1 MHEKH
6 PRRSSI
12 FNKVAQKTT
21 KIAVFFTYFKVQIN
35 YWSTTCS
42 KNGALVQNG
51 LNIYR
56 GVARTKMELFA
67 EIVNGFKPLTIF
79 AEKLRLRCLIGSSNV
94 SDLGISSTCIF
105 VDYSAHLLEFFLF
118 V

>member
-1 MHEKH
+1 M
-6 PRRSSI
+6 
-12 FNKVAQKTT
+12 
-21 KIAVFFTYFKVQIN
+21 QIN
-35 YWSTTCS
+35 YFSTTCS
-42 KNGALVQNG
+42 KNGTLVQNR

-79 AEKLRLRCLIGSSNV
+79 AKKLHLRCLIGSSYA
-94 SDLGISSTCIF
+94 SDLEISSTCIF
-105 VDYSAHLLEFFLF
+105 IDYSAHLLEFVLF

>member
-1 MHEKH
+1 MKNTRGVVVFLIKLHS
-6 PRRSSI
+6 R
-12 FNKVAQKTT
+12 QQ

-35 YWSTTCS
+35 YSSTTCS

-51 LNIYR
+51 LSIYR
-56 GVARTKMELFA
+56 GVAKTKMELFA

-79 AEKLRLRCLIGSSNV
+79 AKKHRLRCLIGSSYA
-94 SDLGISSTCIF
+94 SDLGSSSTCIF
-105 VDYSAHLLEFFLF
+105 IDYSAHLLEFVLF